1 MSLSPLQR
9 LIHALFDG
17 LKNKINYQIVYASH
31 WARRTPSLACLHVL
45 MFVLMFFSLLRSRF
59 FFLDVT
65 QRYTQILS
73 NAVSINRCFLTS
85 TDSDTQM
92 VIIEWLQ

>member
-9 LIHALFDG
+9 LIHALFVG

-59 FFLDVT
+59 FFFGCYATLHPNFIKRC
-65 QRYTQILS
+65 QHKSLLS
-73 NAVSINRCFLTS
+73 HAHR
-85 TDSDTQM
+85 
-92 VIIEWLQ
+92 

>member
-9 LIHALFDG
+9 LIHALFVG

-31 WARRTPSLACLHVL
+31 WARRTASLACLHIL

-59 FFLDVT
+59 FFFWML
-65 QRYTQILS
+65 R
-73 NAVSINRCFLTS
+73 NATPKFYQTL
-85 TDSDTQM
+85 
-92 VIIEWLQ
+92 LA